1 MAKLTHE
8 DILAYLEEAT
18 ILELNDLVKAIEE
31 KFDVTAAAP
40 VAVAA
45 AADAGAAAE
54 PTEVNVT
61 LTEVGGTKVAV
72 IKAVREITGLG
83 LVDAKGLV
91 DKAPSVIKEKVSAD
105 EAKEIKEKLEAAQY
119 QKIVDIYTRGSAH
132 YDTSCVKTFRDI
144 LVFKN
149 KNKIVGISK
158 ICFDCGWETTFFNE
172 HHYYNLIDI
181 TYFEELENLLNSKP
195 NSN

>member
-1 MAKLTHE
+1 MKNLFFLLFFLGIGIKAQEISFKKDSEIVL
-8 DILAYLEEAT
+8 DVT
-18 ILELNDLVKAIEE
+18 I
-31 KFDVTAAAP
+31 KFDEIVYYKTNKSFNAYKLKYKK
-40 VAVAA
+40 
-45 AADAGAAAE
+45 
-54 PTEVNVT
+54 NHS
-61 LTEVGGTKVAV
+61 TKKKLIYDIV
-72 IKAVREITGLG
+72 
-83 LVDAKGLV
+83 KGSTPKSISDNLFV
-91 DKAPSVIKEKVSAD
+91 KDLEKLNFH
-105 EAKEIKEKLEAAQY
+105 KEKLEAAQY